1 MTRLDGQQVRGE
13 RKTRSLETQKA
24 VRFQHN
30 PHDATLTVIEN
41 LVLFLL
47 FIYVILSS
55 VEC

>member
-47 FIYVILSS
+47 FIDLFFPR
-55 VEC
+55 